1 MKRIPSAIALLLLV
15 PLAALARSAPPACQP
30 CGTWHIDEA
39 ASEPVAPAV
48 DAALA
53 KYKPPRVKRF
63 RGHYGDI
70 ASETEAE
77 FNNSLEERFGP
88 RDREK
93 LRDELMRALATP
105 AQFTLRQDA
114 TDVLIEPADGYR
126 RRVTPGE
133 PHARV
138 DSVGTAEIAA
148 TLRGPTLTISEKYQ
162 RKTENREVYALDA
175 GKGLLRVTRSIRRP
189 GLPTVVVHSTYR
201 MH

>member
-1 MKRIPSAIALLLLV
+1 MKRVPSAIALLLLL

-30 CGTWHIDEA
+30 CGTWQIDPS
-39 ASEPVAPAV
+39 ASEAVEPAV
-48 DAALA
+48 DAALE
-53 KYKPPRVKRF
+53 KYKPPRMKRF
-63 RGHYGDI
+63 RGNYGDI

-77 FNNSLEERFGP
+77 FNNSLTERFGP

-93 LRDELMRALATP
+93 LRDELLRALATP
-105 AQFTLRQDA
+105 AQLTLRQDGD
-114 TDVLIEPADGYR
+114 DVLIEPAEGYR

-148 TLRGPTLTISEKYQ
+148 TLRGATLTISEKYQ
-162 RKTENREVYALDA
+162 RKTENREIYALDA
-175 GKGLLRVTRSIRRP
+175 AKGLLRVTRSVRRP
-189 GLPTVVVHSTYR
+189 GLPTIVVHSTYQ